1 MGKRAMQ
8 YAKTTREDLSFF
20 RWYCHPKMQDYIEGD
35 LMEVY
40 NERLKTLGNRKQT

>member
-1 MGKRAMQ
+1 MKHNPPKLFLG
-8 YAKTTREDLSFF
+8 FF

-40 NERLKTLGNRKQT
+40 EARRARVES